1 MPTTYNLWG
10 RLLRKHNV
18 SGTFSQLFFTSIRS
32 IYVRHVHVTRALHVG
47 IIRPYCHFYY
57 IVVLEYLF
65 SVLPYY
71 ICSYLLSLVCRHFFN
86 EKGRKASFTTTKR
99 NEGAAYLR
107 YGLCESTYTLVLY
120 IYYLAFKMYACR
132 ALKPFNV

>member
-32 IYVRHVHVTRALHVG
+32 IYVRHVRVTQALHVG

-57 IVVLEYLF
+57 IAVLEYLF
-65 SVLPYY
+65 SVLLYY

-86 EKGRKASFTTTKR
+86 EKGRKASFTLQ
-99 NEGAAYLR
+99 N
-107 YGLCESTYTLVLY
+107 TL
-120 IYYLAFKMYACR
+120 
-132 ALKPFNV
+132 ALKYNVVEDQLIRLISRTEALPLL